1 MEAQQQEIH
10 GQVPR
15 IGLMTEAPPPIPE
28 PIRRDEITGFDD
40 VFVRFPL
47 SGIWGDGRNRRYYR
61 IHQNPR
67 QLLTLLF
74 FLSTYIYNEF
84 QNPTTKS
91 STSFPD
97 RRCG

>member
-67 QLLTLLF
+67 QLLLRPHPPPPQPQIIGVGT
-74 FLSTYIYNEF
+74 
-84 QNPTTKS
+84 S
-91 STSFPD
+91 SSEIFSD
-97 RRCG
+97 DD